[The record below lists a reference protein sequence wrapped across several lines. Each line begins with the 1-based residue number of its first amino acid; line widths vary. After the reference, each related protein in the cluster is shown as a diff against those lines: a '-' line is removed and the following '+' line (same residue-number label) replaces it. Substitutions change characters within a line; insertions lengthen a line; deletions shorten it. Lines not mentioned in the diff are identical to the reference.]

1 MNRQDYFLA
10 FFFAF
15 FFVVFFG
22 AHFAQ
27 ANISPEPDISTGIDK
42 HYQQENLHLGNR
54 YHLHRFGTT

>member
-1 MNRQDYFLA
+1 MSGQDYFLA

-27 ANISPEPDISTGIDK
+27 ANISPMPDISMEIDI
-42 HYQQENLHLGNR
+42 H
-54 YHLHRFGTT
+54 

>member
-42 HYQQENLHLGNR
+42 H
-54 YHLHRFGTT
+54 